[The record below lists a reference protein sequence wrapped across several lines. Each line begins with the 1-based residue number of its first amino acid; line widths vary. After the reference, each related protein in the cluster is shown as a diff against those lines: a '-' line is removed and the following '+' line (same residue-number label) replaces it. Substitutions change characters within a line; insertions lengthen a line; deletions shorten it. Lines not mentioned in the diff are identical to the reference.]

1 MKTHINQRIPSEV
14 KAKMELLR
22 KAEENLSKGE
32 PFNNDLAEE
41 VERAKKELMEVL
53 KSANLEIVGVTKGEA
68 ATKIEHLNK
77 EIHEEIEKVIN

>member
-53 KSANLEIVGVTKGEA
+53 KSANLEIVKGEA